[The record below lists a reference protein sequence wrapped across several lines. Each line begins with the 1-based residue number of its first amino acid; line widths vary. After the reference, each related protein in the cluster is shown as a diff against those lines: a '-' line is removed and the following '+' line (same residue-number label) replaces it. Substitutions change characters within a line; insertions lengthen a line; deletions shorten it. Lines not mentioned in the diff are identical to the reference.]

1 MTYGIGMCPSVHMDQ
16 VDMLRAPASIV
27 GEAPTNI
34 DLEGYN
40 KYEGTFLF
48 LFLPNLDSVERW

>member
-1 MTYGIGMCPSVHMDQ
+1 MDQ